1 MRNIPSRRRVVVV
14 GAGVIGLSAAV
25 HLCERFGDGLDITL
39 VSEKFSPDTTGDKAG
54 MLIYPADW
62 NKTDSLLSESEEQ
75 ITSLRWAT
83 ETFKRQMITKEMA
96 IFNIHVL

>member
-1 MRNIPSRRRVVVV
+1 MPPSKASCTACINIFMPSIPSRRRVVVV

-25 HLCERFGDGLDITL
+25 HLCERFGDALEITL
-39 VSEKFSPDTTGDKAG
+39 MSDKVSPDTSGDKAG

-75 ITSLRWAT
+75 KTSLRWAT
-83 ETFKRQMITKEMA
+83 ETFKR
-96 IFNIHVL
+96 

>member
-1 MRNIPSRRRVVVV
+1 MVV

-39 VSEKFSPDTTGDKAG
+39 VADKFSPDTTGDKAG

-62 NKTDSLLSESEEQ
+62 NQSDSLLSESEEQ
-75 ITSLRWAT
+75 KTSLRWAS
-83 ETFKRQMITKEMA
+83 ETFKR
-96 IFNIHVL
+96 

>member
-1 MRNIPSRRRVVVV
+1 MIFYVSMHNIPSRRRVIVV

-39 VSEKFSPDTTGDKAG
+39 VSEKVSPDTTGDKAG

-75 ITSLRWAT
+75 TTSLRWAT
-83 ETFKRQMITKEMA
+83 ETFKRQMIT
-96 IFNIHVL
+96 